1 MGRDGFGKD
10 LSSLLLFSVVDLA
23 LDSLSTRFTSHDD
36 LRGRWQMCTWSV
48 LSNSPDNLRQRSLT
62 ISLTKI
68 RVEVRKIFEKR
79 YIWQIF
85 SNQPIS
91 IWHHVNFLCKNHDF
105 SRVSPLFLWRKYEL
119 MHSISFINWAAIIW
133 FLTAQPVR
141 YSGYEP
147 GCWKAVRSFTKLA
160 SSLHSSS
167 VLQGQMGLLQADYPW
182 PELVL
187 VANRAVDRLCSP

>member
-91 IWHHVNFLCKNHDF
+91 IWHHVNFLCKSMILAEKDLYFYEENMNNGPEQTTTLVHHKT
-105 SRVSPLFLWRKYEL
+105 SLFNKLVQDQYS
-119 MHSISFINWAAIIW
+119 SILYRIKKNY
-133 FLTAQPVR
+133 FLHNET
-141 YSGYEP
+141 
-147 GCWKAVRSFTKLA
+147 
-160 SSLHSSS
+160 
-167 VLQGQMGLLQADYPW
+167 
-182 PELVL
+182 
-187 VANRAVDRLCSP
+187 

>member
-1 MGRDGFGKD
+1 MEHIYLINKLRVAHFTWSSNFKTKSQSSDGFFIHSIRQMGRDGFGKD

-48 LSNSPDNLRQRSLT
+48 LSNSPGNLRQRSLT

-91 IWHHVNFLCKNHDF
+91 IWHHVNFLCKSMILAEKDLYF
-105 SRVSPLFLWRKYEL
+105 YEEN
-119 MHSISFINWAAIIW
+119 MN
-133 FLTAQPVR
+133 
-141 YSGYEP
+141 
-147 GCWKAVRSFTKLA
+147 
-160 SSLHSSS
+160 
-167 VLQGQMGLLQADYPW
+167 
-182 PELVL
+182 
-187 VANRAVDRLCSP
+187 